1 MGQGLSLA
9 KAKKEYLKLGTVFL
23 EGITV
28 KEGFLLTNM
37 LTQKT
42 AQDAFVSYCCGNN
55 YHKFNTTQI
64 YYLKILEVRS
74 LKKVSL
80 E

>member
-1 MGQGLSLA
+1 MGQGFSLA

-28 KEGFLLTNM
+28 NMANM

>member
-1 MGQGLSLA
+1 MA

-28 KEGFLLTNM
+28 NMVNM

-42 AQDAFVSYCCGNN
+42 AQGAFVSYCCGNN

-80 E
+80 D